1 MRNADQVAI
10 VITGAALS
18 AALLMAPVPAMA
30 QVPTP
35 ANADDEANAIRNAQ
49 QFEAN
54 ARVLTVFDRQGNFVT
69 TVGERAIFENP
80 VFSPDFDNVKRTH
93 PDSLPRRVPG

>member
-35 ANADDEANAIRNAQ
+35 ANAIRNAQ

-93 PDSLPRRVPG
+93 QTGF